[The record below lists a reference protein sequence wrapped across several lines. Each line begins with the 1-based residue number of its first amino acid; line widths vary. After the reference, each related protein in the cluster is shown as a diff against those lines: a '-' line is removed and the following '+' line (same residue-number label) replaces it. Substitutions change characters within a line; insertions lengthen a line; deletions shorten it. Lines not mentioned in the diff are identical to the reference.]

1 MRFFY
6 NIYGID
12 LLSLFLLFLSS
23 LLNLTFFTRIFSFLI
38 FLIAILRMFSKN
50 IYKRQSENL
59 IFISFLNKLLKRFK
73 VQIPTNLP
81 PVTFNSLIYSFKIIN
96 SKFNEFV
103 NFKITKCPSCG
114 QKLRLP
120 RRKGKIVVTCK
131 RCSNKFD
138 LRT

>member
-23 LLNLTFFTRIFSFLI
+23 LLNLSFFTRIFGLLLFVISVF
-38 FLIAILRMFSKN
+38 RMFSKN

-59 IFISFLNKLLKRFK
+59 IFIAFLNKLLKRFK

-120 RRKGKIVVTCK
+120 RRKGKIIVTCK

-138 LRT
+138 LKT

>member
-23 LLNLTFFTRIFSFLI
+23 LLNLSFFTRIFGLLLFVISI
-38 FLIAILRMFSKN
+38 FRMFSKN

-59 IFISFLNKLLKRFK
+59 IFIAFLNKLLKRFK

-138 LRT
+138 LKT

>member
-23 LLNLTFFTRIFSFLI
+23 LLNLSFFTRIFGLLLFVISI
-38 FLIAILRMFSKN
+38 FRMFSKN

-59 IFISFLNKLLKRFK
+59 IFIAFLNKLLKRFK

-81 PVTFNSLIYSFKIIN
+81 PVTFNNIIYSFKIIN
-96 SKFNEFV
+96 AKFNEFV

-120 RRKGKIVVTCK
+120 RRKGKIIVTCK

-138 LRT
+138 LKT

>member
-50 IYKRQSENL
+50 IYKRQNENL
-59 IFISFLNKLLKRFK
+59 IFITFLNKILKRFK

-81 PVTFNSLIYSFKIIN
+81 PVTFNSLIYSFKVIN
-96 SKFNEFV
+96 AKFNEFV

>member
-23 LLNLTFFTRIFSFLI
+23 LLNLSFFTRIFGLLLFVVTI
-38 FLIAILRMFSKN
+38 FRMFSKN

-81 PVTFNSLIYSFKIIN
+81 PVTFNSLIYSFKVIN
-96 SKFNEFV
+96 AKFNEFV

>member
-81 PVTFNSLIYSFKIIN
+81 PVTFNSLIYSFKVIN
-96 SKFNEFV
+96 AKFNEFV

>member
-23 LLNLTFFTRIFSFLI
+23 LLNLSFFTRIFGLLLFVISVF
-38 FLIAILRMFSKN
+38 RMFSKN

-59 IFISFLNKLLKRFK
+59 IFIAFLNKLLKRFK

-138 LRT
+138 LKT

>member
-6 NIYGID
+6 GIYGID
-12 LLSLFLLFLSS
+12 LLSIFLLFLSS
-23 LLNLTFFTRIFSFLI
+23 LLNLSFFTSAFGIIIFFICLFRI
-38 FLIAILRMFSKN
+38 FSKN

-59 IFISFLNKLLKRFK
+59 IFITFLNKLLKRFN

-81 PVTFNSLIYSFKIIN
+81 TFTFNNLIYSFKIIN
-96 SKFNEFV
+96 AKFDEFI

-131 RCSNKFD
+131 RCSHKFD

>member
-6 NIYGID
+6 GIYGID
-12 LLSLFLLFLSS
+12 LLSIFLLFLSS
-23 LLNLTFFTRIFSFLI
+23 LLNLSFFTRAFGLI
-38 FLIAILRMFSKN
+38 LFFICLFRIFSKN

-59 IFISFLNKLLKRFK
+59 IFIGFLNKLLKRFN

-81 PVTFNSLIYSFKIIN
+81 TVTFNSFIYSFKIIQN
-96 SKFNEFV
+96 NLNQFIHY
-103 NFKITKCPSCG
+103 KITKCPSCG

-120 RRKGKIVVTCK
+120 RRKGKIIVTCK

>member
-50 IYKRQSENL
+50 IYKRQNENL
-59 IFISFLNKLLKRFK
+59 IFITFLNKILKRFK

-81 PVTFNSLIYSFKIIN
+81 PVTFNSLIYSFKVIN
-96 SKFNEFV
+96 AKFNEFV

-120 RRKGKIVVTCK
+120 RRKGKIIVTCK

-138 LRT
+138 LKT

>member
-23 LLNLTFFTRIFSFLI
+23 LLNLSFFTRIFGLLLFVVTI
-38 FLIAILRMFSKN
+38 FRMFSKN

-59 IFISFLNKLLKRFK
+59 IFIAFLNKLLKRFK

-81 PVTFNSLIYSFKIIN
+81 PVTFNSLIYSFKVIN
-96 SKFNEFV
+96 AKFNEFV

>member
-23 LLNLTFFTRIFSFLI
+23 LLNLSFFTRIFGLLLFVVTI
-38 FLIAILRMFSKN
+38 FRMFSKN

-59 IFISFLNKLLKRFK
+59 IFITFLNKLLKRFK

-81 PVTFNSLIYSFKIIN
+81 PVTFNSLIYSFKVIN
-96 SKFNEFV
+96 AKFNEFV

-120 RRKGKIVVTCK
+120 RRKGKIIVTCK